1 MAFFRPGN
9 DDSNRWIFNL
19 FHHFVGYSSL
29 IISVG
34 AISIALTQLYVVPG
48 KSIKTK
54 IHYIFRLDNRLV
66 HWKSSQFYNMAWYCQ
81 IARYIQSWNHWKN
94 AHYYINC
101 KNYYFISYHNYGYCR
116 ANDTIKKANCLT
128 ALLRTE
134 WVLKSRF

>member
-1 MAFFRPGN
+1 MFYVFLEQVVYSFIAVLGCIVTALVVVNPVMAFFRPGN

-66 HWKSSQFYNMAWYCQ
+66 HWKPSQFYNMAWYCQ
-81 IARYIQSWNHWKN
+81 IARYIQS
-94 AHYYINC
+94 
-101 KNYYFISYHNYGYCR
+101 
-116 ANDTIKKANCLT
+116 
-128 ALLRTE
+128 
-134 WVLKSRF
+134 